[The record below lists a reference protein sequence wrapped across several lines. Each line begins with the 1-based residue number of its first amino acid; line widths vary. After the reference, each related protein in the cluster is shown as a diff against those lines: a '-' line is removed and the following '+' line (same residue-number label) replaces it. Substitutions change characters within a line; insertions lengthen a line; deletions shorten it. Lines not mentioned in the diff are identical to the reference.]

1 MSPSQRPA
9 AFFDL
14 DKTVIAGSST
24 LAFSR
29 PFLRGG
35 LLTPSGAARSLVA
48 QLGYLTVGASHDQ
61 MERMKER
68 LGRVVEGWD
77 VARTE
82 EIIAGALEEHIRPV
96 VYQEA
101 IDLIAEHQAAGEDVV
116 IVSASS
122 ETLVRPIADLLGADH
137 VIASRG
143 AVAEGRYTGALDY
156 YAYGPTKAT
165 GIEELARI
173 RGYDLAQSHAYSDS
187 VTDIPMLEAV
197 GHPVAV
203 NPDRALRRHAVE
215 HGWAVRD
222 FARPV
227 ELLPPLYRRPSVLT
241 VAALAALG
249 LLGWQLVRRSRR

>member
-1 MSPSQRPA
+1 MSHTPRPA

-29 PFLRGG
+29 PFFRGG
-35 LLTPSGAARSLVA
+35 LLTPGGAARSMVA

-68 LGRVVEGWD
+68 LGQVARGWE

-82 EIIAGALEEHIRPV
+82 EIVAAAVEEHIRPV

-101 IDLIAEHQAAGEDVV
+101 VDLIAEHHAAGEDVV

-122 ETLVRPIADLLGADH
+122 EALVRPIAALLGADH

-143 AVAEGRYTGALDY
+143 AVSEGRYTGELEY
-156 YAYGPTKAT
+156 YAYGPAKAT
-165 GIEELARI
+165 GIEELAREM
-173 RGYDLAQSHAYSDS
+173 GYDLAASHAYSDS
-187 VTDIPMLEAV
+187 VTDIPMLAAV

-203 NPDRALRRHAVE
+203 NPDRALRRHATE
-215 HGWAVRD
+215 QRWPIRD
-222 FARPV
+222 FERPV
-227 ELLPPLYRRPSVLT
+227 ELVPPLYRRS
-241 VAALAALG
+241 AALSVVALAVVG
-249 LLGWQLVRRSRR
+249 IVGWRLLRRRR